1 MGGVAVYL
9 RAGLGVCSC
18 VSACLRAC
26 KCELRASANKSF
38 VCLLANF
45 GTHLDFGSFTLF
57 AMAQLHPLRS
67 SWVAWEQYD
76 TDGNDYADEM
86 EEIVDFSTVEG
97 FWRFFENFPKMSEI
111 LFDGMT
117 KKQLRRVVGK
127 QAQSEGNIIRA
138 LSVFKKGVRP
148 EWEAKGNAG
157 GGFFALKRLNN
168 LRQLDALYE
177 ALAVGVVG
185 GSADRHNVINGIR
198 VVDKSARGLFLRFTG
213 YVAPIY
219 HALHVLLQCLSLT
232 VCYRCAG
239 FWKGDATIS
248 SKSGLRAVLKSHWTR
263 LGFVFTCV
271 PECSFILFPNPV
283 LQR

>member
-1 MGGVAVYL
+1 
-9 RAGLGVCSC
+9 
-18 VSACLRAC
+18 
-26 KCELRASANKSF
+26 
-38 VCLLANF
+38 
-45 GTHLDFGSFTLF
+45 
-57 AMAQLHPLRS
+57 MAQLHPLRS

-198 VVDKSARGLFLRFTG
+198 VVDKSARGRCNYKLEIWLAG
-213 YVAPIY
+213 CSQI
-219 HALHVLLQCLSLT
+219 ALDETRENLGELLQAAVPHSKLSLP
-232 VCYRCAG
+232 
-239 FWKGDATIS
+239 
-248 SKSGLRAVLKSHWTR
+248 
-263 LGFVFTCV
+263 LGFTKFHSTASAQVISV
-271 PECSFILFPNPV
+271 
-283 LQR
+283 

>member
-1 MGGVAVYL
+1 
-9 RAGLGVCSC
+9 
-18 VSACLRAC
+18 
-26 KCELRASANKSF
+26 
-38 VCLLANF
+38 
-45 GTHLDFGSFTLF
+45 
-57 AMAQLHPLRS
+57 MAKLHPLRS

-127 QAQSEGNIIRA
+127 QTDSEGNIIRA

-198 VVDKSARGLFLRFTG
+198 VVDKSARGCF
-213 YVAPIY
+213 P
-219 HALHVLLQCLSLT
+219 LHFARS
-232 VCYRCAG
+232 
-239 FWKGDATIS
+239 
-248 SKSGLRAVLKSHWTR
+248 
-263 LGFVFTCV
+263 CV
-271 PECSFILFPNPV
+271 RHSPNS
-283 LQR
+283 